1 MGYVD
6 VHCHVLPGV
15 DDGSSNMEES
25 LEMLKIA
32 MENGISDVIVTP
44 HYKHGRVGTPREVVG
59 KMTEQIMK
67 QAKLS
72 GIDVQLHPG
81 TEIFYHSSLEERL
94 ESGWLSRMNDTDF
107 ILVEF
112 SPMDPFRYV
121 RNAMDELL
129 SLGYRPILAHVER
142 YQCTL
147 GQIENVRLLHEMGCK
162 IQVNAA
168 SIAGNLGFKVKHYAK
183 KLLKEELI
191 DYVGTDAHDAK
202 VRKPEMKKCVEVIH
216 KTCSPEYAD
225 EILFENAMRDFL
237 NNKQ

>member
-44 HYKHGRVGTPREVVG
+44 HYKHGRVGTPREDVG

-72 GIDVQLHPG
+72 GIDVRLHPG

-237 NNKQ
+237 NNKH